1 MQGFYALGYYFLR
14 NYFKE
19 FFWCWW
25 YGFTPWFSFCAS
37 EKNMSLLLFER
48 KHMNLR
54 AHWSRNTSV
63 EAHAI
68 SVSAIEFPSS
78 SCIIYF
84 LKYSVKLLPAS
95 FSLFVQ
101 VPVSIPRRF
110 QSTGQSSCLPIAA
123 ILDTLFVYGFWG
135 AGKGKLGLKPS
146 ILGWFSV
153 LWIQARLGVF
163 FRSRLSNDSLPDL
176 KWRIFFYLFHIQTG
190 KGWNT
195 AVSLPF
201 PFSFLIY
208 HQFLALLSIQT
219 RCWSL

>member
-25 YGFTPWFSFCAS
+25 YGLKPCFSFCAS
-37 EKNMSLLLFER
+37 EKNMSLLLSER

-54 AHWSRNTSV
+54 AHWSRNRSV

-78 SCIIYF
+78 SCCSCIIYF

-110 QSTGQSSCLPIAA
+110 QSTGQRQLSSNSCHTWHFVCLRVLRGREGKVRVKT
-123 ILDTLFVYGFWG
+123 LDPRMVFSTV
-135 AGKGKLGLKPS
+135 KGKVGC
-146 ILGWFSV
+146 
-153 LWIQARLGVF
+153 
-163 FRSRLSNDSLPDL
+163 
-176 KWRIFFYLFHIQTG
+176 LF
-190 KGWNT
+190 
-195 AVSLPF
+195 
-201 PFSFLIY
+201 
-208 HQFLALLSIQT
+208 
-219 RCWSL
+219 